1 MNWTKIV
8 EMENK
13 LYRDYLIYKT
23 GNTKKD
29 KTYEFQKF
37 KTIWSFRRKNYNNDL
52 SLYDAIEL
60 QIRLI
65 DDIDTFIESTKPQE
79 LVRKKTTKSIQIR
92 LYFLMQ
98 GEKFLMFLN
107 VEYFQK
113 ENKEKDLQV
122 F

>member
-1 MNWTKIV
+1 
-8 EMENK
+8 MESR
-13 LYRDYLIYKT
+13 LHRDYLIYKT

-29 KTYEFQKF
+29 KTYQFQKF

-60 QIRLI
+60 QIGLI
-65 DDIDTFIESTKPQE
+65 DNIDTFIESTAPQE
-79 LVRKKTTKSIQIR
+79 SVRKKTTKSMQIR

-98 GEKFLMFLN
+98 GEKFLMFLK

>member
-1 MNWTKIV
+1 MSKIV

-13 LYRDYLIYKT
+13 LDRDYLIYKT